1 MVNVYKIL
9 NLTQNDELLYTLNN
23 YEEKLESS
31 IEIKIEKIK
40 EKINEIINK
49 SKGYIDVKEKKF
61 KKIEKNIFN
70 EREINLINL
79 ISTKKII

>member
-1 MVNVYKIL
+1 MVNIYKIL

-31 IEIKIEKIK
+31 KEIKIEKIK

-49 SKGYIDVKEKKF
+49 SK
-61 KKIEKNIFN
+61 
-70 EREINLINL
+70 
-79 ISTKKII
+79 

>member
-9 NLTQNDELLYTLNN
+9 NLNQNDELLYTLNN

-31 IEIKIEKIK
+31 KEIKIEKIK

-49 SKGYIDVKEKKF
+49 SKESINIKEKEF
-61 KKIEKNIFN
+61 KKN
-70 EREINLINL
+70 R
-79 ISTKKII
+79 KKYF